1 MTRGQTVLTV
11 GSFAC
16 GLASIIIVLAMARW
30 DERFSGA
37 PGGQPSEA
45 GHRVAL
51 IGAGSTFIHP
61 LMWRWIQE
69 YPTLVASEPIDY
81 QPVGSTDGIRRWFE
95 HAAQFAA
102 SDAPLTD
109 DQVREA
115 KGAATHVPL
124 ALGAVVPTYNL
135 PDLPHAIRFTPDAL
149 ASIFLGKTKAWNDS
163 TIAAA
168 NPDLRLPATPIEVVH
183 RSDGS
188 GTTYVWTEY
197 LSKVSPEWKSTVGA
211 STSVRWPVGRGTPG
225 NYGVESTVLLFSG
238 SIGYVELTYALQNKM
253 AVGQIRN
260 KAGHFVEPT
269 LGSVAAAAESALSVI
284 PEDLRYSIT
293 DASGDDAWPASG
305 TTWAIVDGAMASGPQ
320 RTHLIAFLRWAI
332 HDGQKYCAPLDFTP
346 LPSVLVE
353 AANDKLNRIEPS
365 APEPL
370 SVSTAHQP

>member
-1 MTRGQTVLTV
+1 MDHLRIAVT
-11 GSFAC
+11 C
-16 GLASIIIVLAMARW
+16 G
-30 DERFSGA
+30 
-37 PGGQPSEA
+37 
-45 GHRVAL
+45 AL
-51 IGAGSTFIHP
+51 IGLSGTSCKASSASSATPTGESAAVSPSPAHVPINGAGSTFVYP
-61 LMWRWIQE
+61 LMSRWSSE
-69 YPTLVASEPIDY
+69 YQKLMPAVEVNYQSIGSGGGIRQLVARTV
-81 QPVGSTDGIRRWFE
+81 QFGATDG
-95 HAAQFAA
+95 
-102 SDAPLTD
+102 PMTD
-109 DQVREA
+109 DQLKEA
-115 KGAATHVPL
+115 KSPVLHIPL
-124 ALGAVVPTYNL
+124 VMGAVVPTYNL
-135 PDLPHAIRFTPDAL
+135 PSLPHAIRFTPEAL
-149 ASIFLGKTKAWNDS
+149 AGIFLGEIQNWSDPKVAS
-163 TIAAA
+163 A
-168 NPDLRLPATPIEVVH
+168 NSDMKLPATPIVVVH